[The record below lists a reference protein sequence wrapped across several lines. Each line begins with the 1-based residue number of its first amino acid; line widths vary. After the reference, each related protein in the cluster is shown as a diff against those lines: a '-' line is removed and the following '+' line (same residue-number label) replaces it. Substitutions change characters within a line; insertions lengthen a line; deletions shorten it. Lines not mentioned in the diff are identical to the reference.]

1 MADSASDDEA
11 ILPVDDGVVAR
22 LLAAGAPADLP
33 EKFRAAWLIVF
44 EAKAPEIEHAE
55 YTTDSGEKREGIF
68 LRVGKTDLH
77 TYAFYIKLVYKM
89 GNLFARCR
97 IGGCSNGEVRL
108 ALTLPPC
115 STPPAGRRSRHTR
128 AATTT
133 R

>member
-77 TYAFYIKLVYKM
+77 TYA
-89 GNLFARCR
+89 
-97 IGGCSNGEVRL
+97 
-108 ALTLPPC
+108 
-115 STPPAGRRSRHTR
+115 
-128 AATTT
+128 
-133 R
+133 